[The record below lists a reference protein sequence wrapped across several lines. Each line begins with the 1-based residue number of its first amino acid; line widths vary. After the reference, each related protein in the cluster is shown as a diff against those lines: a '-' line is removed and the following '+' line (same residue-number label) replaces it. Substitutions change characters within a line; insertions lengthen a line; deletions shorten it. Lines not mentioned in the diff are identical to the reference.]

1 MVDVNRAIAG
11 NPQDWKAY
19 RDRGWIYAHKHEF
32 DRALAD
38 LDMALRLKPDDARA
52 YTRRGHVWKAAGQI
66 QKAIADYEAAM
77 RLDPAQRG
85 CVQGHDPKGPGEAST
100 RIRPL
105 RRRARL
111 SRRQP
116 LHQQAALPDS
126 SRGWRSTTPNFSPPT
141 SRSSVF
147 RVDGFRMPTRKA
159 AWSAFLCANIPVSSR
174 SCGQIWRNRSVPD
187 FR

>member
-1 MVDVNRAIAG
+1 MLDVNRAIAS

-52 YTRRGHVWKAAGQI
+52 YTRRGHIWKAAGQI
-66 QKAIADYEAAM
+66 QKAIVDYEAAM
-77 RLDPAQRG
+77 RLDLANADAYRDMIRKAQG
-85 CVQGHDPKGPGEAST
+85 GENAK
-100 RIRPL
+100 RPL

-116 LHQQAALPDS
+116 LRQQAASPDS

-147 RVDGFRMPTRKA
+147 RGDGFRMSTRKG

-174 SCGQIWRNRSVPD
+174 SYGPIWRNRSAPD